1 MEMMDEVLSSV
12 GAQDMDTSGYQVSD
26 LEDIEC
32 HWESPD
38 FNMNAV
44 FRPGVD
50 TSVSPSTFND
60 FEICSVTENP
70 FRIHEEQHEENSSFS
85 NNSSLQETSP
95 IPCVDE
101 TSPLWNHELRTFR
114 ILFIEICLNN
124 SFYRSCVCILI

>member
-32 HWESPD
+32 HWEDSD
-38 FNMNAV
+38 FKMDAV

-50 TSVSPSTFND
+50 TSVSLSTFND
-60 FEICSVTENP
+60 FEMGSVTENP
-70 FRIHEEQHEENSSFS
+70 FLRRRATRGEVSSFS
-85 NNSSLQETSP
+85 NNSSLQETNP

-101 TSPLWNHELRTFR
+101 KSPHWNHELRMFR
-114 ILFIEICLNN
+114 ILILEICLNN